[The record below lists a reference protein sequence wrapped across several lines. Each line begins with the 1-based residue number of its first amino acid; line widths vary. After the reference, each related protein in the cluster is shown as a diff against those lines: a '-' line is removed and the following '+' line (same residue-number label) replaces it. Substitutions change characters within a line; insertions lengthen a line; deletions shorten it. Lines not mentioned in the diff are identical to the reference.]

1 MERPRVGSWASPV
14 PSMPAPWGTW
24 EMVEGP
30 GHTPDGHGGYSPQMI
45 LTLDAKPK
53 RISRDAIASAQ
64 PGRLQE
70 NGMVKAKFSI
80 HAFLQH
86 NCCL

>member
-1 MERPRVGSWASPV
+1 
-14 PSMPAPWGTW
+14 
-24 EMVEGP
+24 MVEGP

-80 HAFLQH
+80 HAFLKH
-86 NCCL
+86 NCCLYEASNKCLCLNGTGIHSRDLLHL